1 MFPPI
6 VQVITHMLVW
16 KTVKRAQV
24 LQCYGPVSTLS
35 GSAQVLLSH
44 ITMGTV
50 SRGQRVCE
58 QRGEIF
64 KVSLGC
70 LGQNAG
76 CFLGK

>member
-6 VQVITHMLVW
+6 VQVIAHMLVW

-24 LQCYGPVSTLS
+24 PQCFGPVSTLS
-35 GSAQVLLSH
+35 GSVQVLLLH

-50 SRGQRVCE
+50 SRGHHVCE

-64 KVSLGC
+64 KVSLIVQTEC
-70 LGQNAG
+70 RLVS
-76 CFLGK
+76 GK